1 MVAPGL
7 HDDGAETRAARGLHT
22 RPQHPDHVAH
32 ADQDQ
37 PCRIQPEG
45 GKSRRIKRA
54 RLPLRMGLA
63 YPDEVASR
71 ARRRHGAQGKACA
84 KARSSGGIGI
94 GCRQDF
100 VQAAARQPAG
110 KRIVN
115 QSQAE
120 AKSRLL
126 PPGSGRVKGC

>member
-7 HDDGAETRAARGLHT
+7 HDDGAEPRAARGLHT
-22 RPQHPDHVAH
+22 RPQDAYHVAH
-32 ADQDQ
+32 TDQDQ
-37 PCRIQPEG
+37 PCRVQPES
-45 GKSRRIKRA
+45 GKAGRIKGA
-54 RLPLRMGLA
+54 CLPLRMGLTH
-63 YPDEVASR
+63 PDEVAPR
-71 ARRRHGAQGKACA
+71 PRRRHGAQGKACA
-84 KARSSGGIGI
+84 EARRGGGIGI
-94 GCRQDF
+94 GCGQDF

-126 PPGSGRVKGC
+126 PPGTGRVKGC